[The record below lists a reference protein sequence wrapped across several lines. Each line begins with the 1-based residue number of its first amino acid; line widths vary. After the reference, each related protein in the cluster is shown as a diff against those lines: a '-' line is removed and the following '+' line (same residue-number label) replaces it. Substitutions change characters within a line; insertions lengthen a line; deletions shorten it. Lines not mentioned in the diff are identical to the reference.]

1 MGMYHVGKK
10 AKGESLPPCVSRRL
24 TNYGAGAGGVG
35 TALSGDSPLS
45 ARVHS
50 QDTVV
55 SPVL

>member
-1 MGMYHVGKK
+1 MGKK
-10 AKGESLPPCVSRRL
+10 AKGKSLLPCVSRRL

-45 ARVHS
+45 THVHS